1 MLVPVGRIIQHWAT
15 SRIHP
20 TAFSAI
26 ISFRPSLVLVPVG
39 HQLDQ
44 LESSNIGPPA
54 GSIPQLLVPSPAPPL
69 SSASSPLAPLLA
81 TAGRTAARLLMWP
94 AATVYTVHCT
104 LYLCCVWAQYSP
116 PPPPLVPLGQDGAD
130 LQPAA
135 SFTVTHQGSARSGT
149 AHKCRLALCL
159 KQGFGEGHGRTFP
172 RDFLVVF
179 LRK

>member
-15 SRIHP
+15 SRIRP
-20 TAFSAI
+20 SAFSAI

-39 HQLDQ
+39 HI
-44 LESSNIGPPA
+44 SSNIGPPA

-94 AATVYTVHCT
+94 AATVYTV
-104 LYLCCVWAQYSP
+104 LCCVCAQYSP
-116 PPPPLVPLGQDGAD
+116 PPPPLVPLGQDGGD

-159 KQGFGEGHGRTFP
+159 KQGFW
-172 RDFLVVF
+172 
-179 LRK
+179 